1 MCFLFL
7 SVQVLSQEILWQKT
21 FGGVHSEYLYDVKST
36 PDYGFLLAGSSF
48 SNESGNKSEKGQGDL
63 DYFLWKM
70 DENGGVA
77 GGIIGE
83 EAVRELFNNSYDY
96 NNGTPFIHKR

>member
-1 MCFLFL
+1 MKPYLFQHGKL
-7 SVQVLSQEILWQKT
+7 LYLCVFISSIFSVQVLSQEILWQKT

-77 GGIIGE
+77 GGLVE
-83 EAVRELFNNSYDY
+83 QAYQ
-96 NNGTPFIHKR
+96 